1 MKTTLFRFGRTAAC
15 LTLAVALLTGCSLLP
30 AASPRKDPIPVEQPS
45 DASAALDDGKLR
57 ILYDSNGSTVLC
69 GSKVLHEGRGDET
82 VALVYDPAESDI
94 PYYWV
99 AWSDNSSPSG
109 RRSALYD
116 KTGAE
121 VLPFEQDHSVT
132 LSGNYLV
139 LNQTDALEFS
149 CDHAVQPGDCRVI
162 DLTTRQ
168 EIPSPDTAYQC
179 VVSNDLFAFTCYERS
194 ETLADGEYDEDMYQ
208 HVRMVLQDRE
218 GNPLREEDRCTA
230 TSLSNQNNTSGIPSD
245 WILLD
250 FYMDGYLSQSSTLSN
265 TVTGEE
271 LDGFDRVCGNGTASF
286 RTEDGQYQL
295 IDLASTE
302 QSEVL
307 ATFDRSV
314 LYHAPGAVVC
324 WNAGND
330 YRYQFHDL
338 TTGEMKPVY
347 NVDADDKTLAVYATD
362 GTLRVYDRTTGAI
375 LTDVNV
381 DSVENQDS
389 ARVWAVGEDYALVM
403 LYPAGDHSKPTIRL
417 YDAQGLVRQLTISAS
432 TPDGYYYFAPLTTTD
447 GHAYF
452 RYGYAGPNGKTLYDV
467 LDENGNAVLKGLALC
482 YSYYGGNGLN
492 DLPAGAFMARKGFYY
507 GWMTPDGQW
516 LYCRSIFASSTDEHG
531 YGDLI

>member
-99 AWSDNSSPSG
+99 AWSDNSFPSG

-139 LNQTDALEFS
+139 LNQTAALEFS

-179 VVSNDLFAFTCYERS
+179 VVSNDL
-194 ETLADGEYDEDMYQ
+194 L
-208 HVRMVLQDRE
+208 
-218 GNPLREEDRCTA
+218 
-230 TSLSNQNNTSGIPSD
+230 
-245 WILLD
+245 
-250 FYMDGYLSQSSTLSN
+250 
-265 TVTGEE
+265 
-271 LDGFDRVCGNGTASF
+271 
-286 RTEDGQYQL
+286 
-295 IDLASTE
+295 
-302 QSEVL
+302 
-307 ATFDRSV
+307 
-314 LYHAPGAVVC
+314 
-324 WNAGND
+324 
-330 YRYQFHDL
+330 
-338 TTGEMKPVY
+338 
-347 NVDADDKTLAVYATD
+347 
-362 GTLRVYDRTTGAI
+362 
-375 LTDVNV
+375 
-381 DSVENQDS
+381 
-389 ARVWAVGEDYALVM
+389 
-403 LYPAGDHSKPTIRL
+403 RL
-417 YDAQGLVRQLTISAS
+417 YLL
-432 TPDGYYYFAPLTTTD
+432 
-447 GHAYF
+447 
-452 RYGYAGPNGKTLYDV
+452 
-467 LDENGNAVLKGLALC
+467 
-482 YSYYGGNGLN
+482 
-492 DLPAGAFMARKGFYY
+492 
-507 GWMTPDGQW
+507 
-516 LYCRSIFASSTDEHG
+516 
-531 YGDLI
+531 

>member
-1 MKTTLFRFGRTAAC
+1 M
-15 LTLAVALLTGCSLLP
+15 
-30 AASPRKDPIPVEQPS
+30 
-45 DASAALDDGKLR
+45 
-57 ILYDSNGSTVLC
+57 
-69 GSKVLHEGRGDET
+69 
-82 VALVYDPAESDI
+82 
-94 PYYWV
+94 
-99 AWSDNSSPSG
+99 
-109 RRSALYD
+109 
-116 KTGAE
+116 
-121 VLPFEQDHSVT
+121 
-132 LSGNYLV
+132 
-139 LNQTDALEFS
+139 
-149 CDHAVQPGDCRVI
+149 
-162 DLTTRQ
+162 
-168 EIPSPDTAYQC
+168 
-179 VVSNDLFAFTCYERS
+179 
-194 ETLADGEYDEDMYQ
+194 
-208 HVRMVLQDRE
+208 
-218 GNPLREEDRCTA
+218 
-230 TSLSNQNNTSGIPSD
+230 
-245 WILLD
+245 
-250 FYMDGYLSQSSTLSN
+250 
-265 TVTGEE
+265 
-271 LDGFDRVCGNGTASF
+271 
-286 RTEDGQYQL
+286 
-295 IDLASTE
+295 
-302 QSEVL
+302 
-307 ATFDRSV
+307 
-314 LYHAPGAVVC
+314 VC

-389 ARVWAVGEDYALVM
+389 AQVWAVGEDYALVM

-482 YSYYGGNGLN
+482 YNYYGGNGLN